1 MTMHAADVSRLSQWL
16 RDQGLKFDGELVI
29 SPLSGGQSNPTYRIG
44 AGEQQ
49 WVLRRKPPGQLL
61 ASAHAV
67 DREYRVMKALASTDV
82 PVPQMIALCSD
93 DSVIGSMF
101 YLMAYL
107 PGRVFLDPT
116 LPGMTPDARGA
127 IYREVQRVAAA
138 IHRVDVAQVGLSDY
152 GRPQNYLRRQIDRW
166 SRQYRASQTDA
177 IDAMERLIDWLP
189 QHVPED
195 GPAGLVHGDFRIDNL
210 IFHPSE
216 PRVLAVIDWELSTL
230 GDIFVDIAYHCMFW
244 HLTPDE
250 FRGLKGYDLH
260 ALGIPDEAAQ
270 LAAWCRLTGHDKPAH
285 WNYYLA
291 FNMFRMAAI
300 LQGILARSRQ
310 GNAAAQDAE
319 ETGQRARL
327 LAEAGWRQVQS
338 QSSITP

>member
-1 MTMHAADVSRLSQWL
+1 MTIQTADISRLSQWL
-16 RDQGLKFDGELVI
+16 RDQGLAFDGELTV

-44 AGEQQ
+44 AGERQ

-67 DREYRVMKALASTDV
+67 DREYRVMQALAATDV
-82 PVPQMIALCSD
+82 PVPQTIALCND
-93 DSVIGSMF
+93 ASVIGSMF

-116 LPGMTPDARGA
+116 LPDMTPDERGA
-127 IYREVQRVAAA
+127 IYREVQRVVAA
-138 IHRVDVAQVGLSDY
+138 IHSVDVDRIGLSDY
-152 GRPQNYLRRQIDRW
+152 GRPQNYLRRQIERW
-166 SRQYRASQTDA
+166 SRQYRASQTDH
-177 IDAMERLIDWLP
+177 IDAMEKLIDWLP
-189 QHVPED
+189 LHVPED
-195 GPAGLVHGDFRIDNL
+195 GPAGLVHGDYRIDNL

-216 PRVLAVIDWELSTL
+216 PRALAVIDWELSTL

-244 HLTPDE
+244 RLTPDE
-250 FRGLKGYDLH
+250 FRGLKGHDLQ

-270 LAAWCRLTGHDKPAH
+270 LAAWCRLTGRNQPAH
-285 WNYYLA
+285 WDYYLA

-310 GNAAAQDAE
+310 GNAAARDAE

-338 QSSITP
+338 QAPA